1 MNTISESERQAL
13 YFLIHT
19 GLFSNNTIRK
29 LRKVFGSYEAVYSA
43 DENAIAGHINPKYLN
58 DYISAKRNTDIV
70 YEYSRLAKKGVH
82 FSLFE
87 DADYPVRFRQLND
100 SPVAILYKGFLPSSS
115 IPSVAVI
122 GARNCSNYGR
132 SLAEE
137 YTSYIAEAGIQI
149 ISGMAM
155 GVDGFAGQAALDC
168 NGKSFAVLG
177 SGPDICY
184 PSSNRK
190 LYEQLTERG
199 GIISEYPLGSPG
211 VGWHFPMRNRLISV
225 LSDVLIVIEAK
236 EKSGTMITVDCAL
249 EQGRDVFALPG
260 RPCDPV
266 SRGCNLLIRQGA
278 GILISPEEFMEDFLS
293 LISGRSE
300 YAGFL
305 NDQKRKAKQSLL
317 SFASPEEELIYACLD
332 YSPKSLNEICSL
344 VNKKAAMSLS
354 DITVCLCSLSI
365 SGAVINIGGNYA
377 RK

>member
-1 MNTISESERQAL
+1 MS
-13 YFLIHT
+13 
-19 GLFSNNTIRK
+19 
-29 LRKVFGSYEAVYSA
+29 
-43 DENAIAGHINPKYLN
+43 
-58 DYISAKRNTDIV
+58 
-70 YEYSRLAKKGVH
+70 
-82 FSLFE
+82 
-87 DADYPVRFRQLND
+87 
-100 SPVAILYKGFLPSSS
+100 
-115 IPSVAVI
+115 
-122 GARNCSNYGR
+122 
-132 SLAEE
+132 
-137 YTSYIAEAGIQI
+137 
-149 ISGMAM
+149 
-155 GVDGFAGQAALDC
+155 
-168 NGKSFAVLG
+168 
-177 SGPDICY
+177 
-184 PSSNRK
+184 
-190 LYEQLTERG
+190 ERG

-211 VGWHFPMRNRLISV
+211 VGWHFPMRNRLISA

-278 GILISPEEFMEDFLS
+278 GILISPEEFMEDYLS
-293 LISGRSE
+293 LISGRAE

-305 NDQKRKAKQSLL
+305 NDRKRKAKQSLL
-317 SFASPEEELIYACLD
+317 SFASPKEELIYSCLD